1 MNLRFFF
8 LFLVLSPLNV
18 LAQILPAIIA
28 GVGQLVSAGA
38 SVAGSV
44 IGADAQKAATKDT
57 NEANMTIARENTAF
71 QERMA
76 NTAHQREVADLKK
89 AGLNPILAATKGG
102 AASPA
107 GSVATMQAPQIGGII
122 EEGIRGAGAAAAQTA
137 ALEKQF
143 ANIDADTAAKTADT
157 LNKLQTNKQIQE
169 NIKGQRISNARESA
183 LSQHVLKQAGYSAE
197 SARIATA
204 REQADLPA
212 REMRAKIDTENAVY
226 DKRVEQVGDLVG
238 AITSGLNLSNFFKSP
253 VIRQGSRAEKKALE
267 KFGKS
272 GVQME
277 RDARAKRVRE
287 SFKKTQ

>member
-28 GVGQLVSAGA
+28 GIGQLVGAGA

-44 IGADAQKAATKDT
+44 VGAEAQKDVTKQT
-57 NEANMTIARENTAF
+57 NETNLKIARENTAF
-71 QERMA
+71 QERMS
-76 NTAHQREVADLKK
+76 NTAHQREVADLRA

-102 AASPA
+102 ASSPT

-122 EEGIRGAGAAAAQTA
+122 EEGIRGAGASAAATA
-137 ALEKQF
+137 GLAKQF

-183 LSQHVLKQAGYSAE
+183 LTQSVLKQAGYSAE

-204 REQADLPA
+204 REQAELPA
-212 REMRAKIDTENAVY
+212 RQQRSKIDQENALY
-226 DKRVEQVGDLVG
+226 DKRIEQIGDAVG
-238 AITSGLNLSNFFKSP
+238 AITSGLNLHNLIKSP
-253 VIRQGSRAEKKALE
+253 TIRQGSRAEKNALE
-267 KFGKS
+267 KAGKS
-272 GVQME
+272 GVQVE

-287 SFKKTQ
+287 SFKKR